1 MRIALTSNYSPWSSY
16 VGGGQH
22 STHQLAS
29 ALVELGHDVTVV
41 WTTVPDEPLRP
52 HPKPA
57 YHQRFAR
64 FVGRN
69 ASRDAPL
76 RPLNALTVAR
86 VVAELCRDGLDVV
99 HANGEEGALLGPITR
114 SAGALLVVTPR
125 YPRYPEAL
133 QGRLAPTSLSRAWT
147 WLAHTKYPLLGLAL
161 RSADRV
167 CPTSEYAAERVIHAY
182 GLERD
187 QVEVVHNG
195 IDAVFQTRSWAPRG
209 DGPILCFGRLDHD
222 KGMDV
227 LIDAV
232 GAMGAVGALGPH
244 RHDGHRRK
252 LRIIGRGDEKAALI
266 ALAGRLNVDLE
277 IDDWID
283 RPALADAIAGAS
295 MVVLPSRHE
304 SYGNAIAEAMAVGA
318 PLITTTA
325 GSIPEL
331 VPPGTGILVPP
342 DDARALAS
350 AISEIEENPARAAML
365 GAAARQ
371 CRSTAG
377 WDEAARRF
385 VAVYSSVYREPSL
398 ASLAA
403 SPGARG
409 DRSVTIS

>member
-41 WTTVPDEPLRP
+41 WTTVPGEPLRP

-57 YHQRFAR
+57 YHERFAR
-64 FVGRN
+64 FVGRA
-69 ASRDAPL
+69 ASRNAPL
-76 RPLNALTVAR
+76 RPLNALTVAGL
-86 VVAELCRDGLDVV
+86 VAELCREGLDVV
-99 HANGEEGALLGPITR
+99 HANGEEGALLGPIAR

-125 YPRYPEAL
+125 YPRYPSAL
-133 QGRLAPTSLSRAWT
+133 EGRLAPTSVGRAWT

-167 CPTSEYAAERVIHAY
+167 CPTSEYAANLVIHAY

-195 IDAVFQTRSWAPRG
+195 IDGVFRTRSWAPRG
-209 DGPILCFGRLDHD
+209 DAPILCYGRLDHD

-227 LIDAV
+227 LIDAI
-232 GAMGAVGALGPH
+232 GALGSLGPH
-244 RHDGHRRK
+244 RPEGHRRR
-252 LRIIGRGDEKAALI
+252 LRIIGRGDEKAALM
-266 ALAGRLNVDLE
+266 ALAERRNVDLV
-277 IDDWID
+277 IDDWLD

-295 MVVLPSRHE
+295 LVVLPSRHE

-342 DDARALAS
+342 DDAGALAG
-350 AISEIEENPARAAML
+350 AILEIEENPVRAAML

-371 CRSTAG
+371 CHATAG
-377 WDEAARRF
+377 WDEVAQRF
-385 VAVYSSVYREPSL
+385 VAIYSSVYREPSVVPL
-398 ASLAA
+398 
-403 SPGARG
+403 PCARPRG
-409 DRSVTIS
+409 RSDKSVAIS